1 MVQHA
6 PFLLNIACI
15 LLASTAGGE
24 DEEELDDD
32 AIAGEAAAEDDA
44 AGEVEDEGK
53 ACMLEDIP
61 AEAAAQQT

>member
-1 MVQHA
+1 MIGHPA
-6 PFLLNIACI
+6 LSLK
-15 LLASTAGGE
+15 LLAMAAGGE

-53 ACMLEDIP
+53 GSAFSGQD
-61 AEAAAQQT
+61 